1 MPVYRNGIGSEE
13 PHRDARFE
21 KGDVVA
27 QNQGDGVALADP
39 ERLQPR
45 CGPPGELEQRLARN
59 KTIAADDLT
68 CHQSTS
74 PALPDWD
81 PALLKGD
88 HRAKGRAALHHRER
102 IIPFVRSEEHTPEL
116 QSLMRTPY
124 PGFCLTQT

>member
-45 CGPPGELEQRLARN
+45 CGPPGALEQRLARN

-68 CHQSTS
+68 CPQSTS

-81 PALLKGD
+81 PALFTVD
-88 HRAKGRAALHHRER
+88 PRAQAPAPPHPRQPPL
-102 IIPFVRSEEHTPEL
+102 PFVH
-116 QSLMRTPY
+116 
-124 PGFCLTQT
+124 

>member
-45 CGPPGELEQRLARN
+45 CGPPGALAQPLAPN
-59 KTIAADDLT
+59 KKIAADDLT
-68 CHQSTS
+68 CPQSTY
-74 PALPDWD
+74 PALPGSA
-81 PALLKGD
+81 PALLTGD
-88 HRAKGRAALHHRER
+88 HPAKRRHPPHHHK
-102 IIPFVRSEEHTPEL
+102 SNT
-116 QSLMRTPY
+116 T
-124 PGFCLTQT
+124 